1 MTEATQNTNTETTTT
16 VEELRNQAAAKR
28 EAAANAIAK
37 AEQLEAQA
45 AALAV
50 VFDTAVGSAVKAKRR
65 NGDVVDGTF
74 QGAKDTG
81 RGILVA
87 VQVGD
92 GFDAEVL
99 KLPLSSVTFG
109 EAEGTQELITN
120 PESDSDPLA
129 GI

>member
-1 MTEATQNTNTETTTT
+1 MTEATQNTATETTTT
-16 VEELRNQAAAKR
+16 VEDLRNQAAAKR

-120 PESDSDPLA
+120 PESDSDPLS

>member
-1 MTEATQNTNTETTTT
+1 MTEATQNTATETTTT
-16 VEELRNQAAAKR
+16 VEDLRNQAAAKR

-87 VQVGD
+87 VQVGE

-99 KLPLSSVTFG
+99 KLPLSSVAFG
-109 EAEGTQELITN
+109 EVEYTDSEPGQLVAE
-120 PESDSDPLA
+120 SDPLA